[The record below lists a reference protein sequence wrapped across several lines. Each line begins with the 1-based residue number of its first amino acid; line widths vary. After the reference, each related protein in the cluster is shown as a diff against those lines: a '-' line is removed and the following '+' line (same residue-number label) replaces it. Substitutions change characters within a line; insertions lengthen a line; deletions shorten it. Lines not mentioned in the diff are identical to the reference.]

1 MKIDNCIRIID
12 GVLQTTPSIDAFE
25 RIVFES
31 SRVLRGDCF
40 IDILG
45 SYEASRE
52 AIEKGAYA
60 IISMRPFEGL
70 DEEIAW
76 IHVACVEQ
84 TLIKLLR
91 YTITQKSLRCFI
103 ASLVQISFLESIQ
116 SSKSIKTLKGSLLEH
131 AVEIFKAK
139 ENESFCFCDEKLAL
153 LIAPSAQK
161 IALPL
166 HVSLISKGL
175 FISSF
180 QYQTHYWHEQKIP
193 ALFVNAFISVLAF
206 CDEQSIAWQCDT
218 IPLMSEHFYP
228 QFITQSLRKK
238 EFGTSDKVL
247 IFESNPALL
256 EEEISYVQSQ
266 KEATSL
272 IVCLPKGYDVPFT
285 CKATLLFYTQVTD
298 LLCLKEHSFCYA
310 LILGEKESFE
320 PLMNQTFTTQ
330 PTLF

>member
-12 GVLQTTPSIDAFE
+12 GVLQTSPSIDAFE

-31 SRVLRGDCF
+31 HRVLRGDCF
-40 IDILG
+40 IDV
-45 SYEASRE
+45 SNTSHATQE

-60 IISMRPFEGL
+60 IISMRPFEGQ

-103 ASLVQISFLESIQ
+103 ASCVQISFLEYIQ
-116 SSKSIKTLKGSLLEH
+116 SPKSIKTLKGSLQEY
-131 AVEIFKAK
+131 AVEVFKAK
-139 ENESFCFCDEKLAL
+139 ENDSFCLCDEKLAL

-161 IALPL
+161 ITLPL
-166 HVSLISKGL
+166 HVNPVFSKGL

-180 QYQTHYWHEQKIP
+180 QYKTHYWHEQKIP
-193 ALFVNAFISVLAF
+193 ALFVNAFVSVLAF
-206 CDEQSIAWQCDT
+206 CDEHSIAWHCDT
-218 IPLMSEHFYP
+218 IPLSEHFYP
-228 QFITQSLRKK
+228 QFTTQSLRKK

-247 IFESNPALL
+247 IFESNHTLL
-256 EEEISYVQSQ
+256 EEEISYLQSQ
-266 KEATSL
+266 KDTTSL
-272 IVCLPKGYDVPFT
+272 IVCLPKGYDVAFT
-285 CKATLLFYTQVTD
+285 CKSKILFYTQASD
-298 LLCLKEHSFCYA
+298 LNILKEHSFCYA
-310 LILGEKESFE
+310 LILGEKEAFE
-320 PLMNQTFTTQ
+320 SLMSQTFTTQ

>member
-12 GVLQTTPSIDAFE
+12 GALQTTPSIDAFE

-31 SRVLRGDCF
+31 HRVLRGDCF
-40 IDILG
+40 VDI
-45 SYEASRE
+45 SHSQEATQE

-60 IISMRPFEGL
+60 IISMRPFEGQ

-76 IHVACVEQ
+76 IHVACIEQ

-91 YTITQKSLRCFI
+91 YTITQKSLHCFI
-103 ASLVQISFLESIQ
+103 ASCVQISFLESIQ
-116 SSKSIKTLKGSLLEH
+116 SPKSIKTLKGSLQEY

-139 ENESFCFCDEKLAL
+139 ENDSFCLCDETLAL

-161 IALPL
+161 IAVPL
-166 HVSLISKGL
+166 HVNPVFSKGL

-180 QYQTHYWHEQKIP
+180 QYKTHYWHEQKIP
-193 ALFVNAFISVLAF
+193 ALFVNAFVSVLAF
-206 CDEQSIAWQCDT
+206 CDEHSIAWHCDT
-218 IPLMSEHFYP
+218 IPLSEHFYP

-238 EFGTSDKVL
+238 EFGMSDKAL
-247 IFESNPALL
+247 IFESNQALL
-256 EEEISYVQSQ
+256 EEEISYLQSQ

-272 IVCLPKGYDVPFT
+272 IVCLPKGCDISFT
-285 CKATLLFYTQVTD
+285 CKSNILFYTQASD
-298 LLCLKEHSFCYA
+298 LNILKEHSFCYA
-310 LILGEKESFE
+310 LILGEKEAFE
-320 PLMNQTFTTQ
+320 PLLNQTFSVQ

>member
-31 SRVLRGDCF
+31 HRVLRGDCF
-40 IDILG
+40 VDI
-45 SYEASRE
+45 SHSQEATQE

-60 IISMRPFEGL
+60 IISMRPFEGQ

-76 IHVACVEQ
+76 IHVACIEQ

-103 ASLVQISFLESIQ
+103 ASCVQISFLESIQ
-116 SSKSIKTLKGSLLEH
+116 SPKSIKTLKGSLQEY
-131 AVEIFKAK
+131 AVEVFKAK
-139 ENESFCFCDEKLAL
+139 ENDSFCLRDETLAL

-161 IALPL
+161 IAVPL
-166 HVSLISKGL
+166 HVNPVFSKGL

-180 QYQTHYWHEQKIP
+180 QYKTHYWHEQKIP
-193 ALFVNAFISVLAF
+193 ALFVNAFVSVLAF
-206 CDEQSIAWQCDT
+206 CDEHSIAWHCDT
-218 IPLMSEHFYP
+218 IPLSEHFYP

-238 EFGTSDKVL
+238 EFGMSDKAL
-247 IFESNPALL
+247 IFESNQALL
-256 EEEISYVQSQ
+256 EEEISYLQSQ

-272 IVCLPKGYDVPFT
+272 IVCLPKGCDISFT
-285 CKATLLFYTQVTD
+285 CKSNILFYTQASD
-298 LLCLKEHSFCYA
+298 LNILKEHSFCYA
-310 LILGEKESFE
+310 LILGEKEAFE
-320 PLMNQTFTTQ
+320 PLLNQTFSVQ